1 MSANGPT
8 RANECPRPQMNKPVR
23 DGAKAAII
31 RLHMGREI
39 QLDGAEI
46 SVIKTLG
53 IGAGEMEG
61 SVLME
66 RSGMEFAEIS
76 EAVHGLMDLG
86 YVDSETDSFHNE
98 EQFKQIHFRVNPGYA
113 KELKDAIDPEPTVKQ
128 SKRVRR
134 E

>member
-1 MSANGPT
+1 MRSGVETAI
-8 RANECPRPQMNKPVR
+8 
-23 DGAKAAII
+23 AAAQ
-31 RLHMGREI
+31 MGREI

-61 SVLME
+61 SVLIE
-66 RSGMEFAEIS
+66 RTGMEFAEIS
-76 EAVHGLMDLG
+76 EAVHGLMALG

-98 EQFKQIHFRVNPGYA
+98 EQFKKIHFRVNPGYA
-113 KELKDAIDPEPTVKQ
+113 KELKDAIDPEPVAKQ